1 MSSRSGKERP
11 SFQAPEPFLPLAS
24 LPQECEKE
32 LASLCRN
39 LFHQSLTWSWDQGEK
54 KGASGVKQ
62 PQTAPSSSNR
72 IPHPQASARPWDLLV
87 KIRAAFPHPLIPLNF
102 CNSSSLLSWMPFDNP
117 GQGCSSV
124 SLQVRRGA
132 GDGGT
137 EQFKMFPLFFY
148 SVLKPASSQGGSL
161 TPQIL
166 HPPLPRSC
174 TTCSGALYPADHFG
188 LVFGQNSAAS
198 GSVGPRFLAGPDPE
212 ELTCE

>member
-1 MSSRSGKERP
+1 MVLEKRGP

-32 LASLCRN
+32 LASLCRS
-39 LFHQSLTWSWDQGEK
+39 LFHQSLIWSWDQGEK
-54 KGASGVKQ
+54 EGALGMTQ
-62 PQTAPSSSNR
+62 PQIAPSASNR

-87 KIRAAFPHPLIPLNF
+87 KIRAALPHPLIPLNF
-102 CNSSSLLSWMPFDNP
+102 CNSSFLLSWMPFENP

-124 SLQVRRGA
+124 SLQVRQGA
-132 GDGGT
+132 GDGGNRT
-137 EQFKMFPLFFY
+137 VEDVPFMPLLCPEACLLPEGFWI
-148 SVLKPASSQGGSL
+148 S
-161 TPQIL
+161 QIL

-174 TTCSGALYPADHFG
+174 TVCSGALYPADHLG

-198 GSVGPRFLAGPDPE
+198 GSMGPRFLPASDPE